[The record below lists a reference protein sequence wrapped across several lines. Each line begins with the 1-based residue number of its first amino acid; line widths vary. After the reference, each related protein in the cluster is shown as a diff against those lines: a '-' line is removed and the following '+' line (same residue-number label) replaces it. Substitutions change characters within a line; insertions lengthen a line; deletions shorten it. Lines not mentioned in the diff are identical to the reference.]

1 MGHKS
6 RTNSFDIAFLAGVSQ
21 PTVSR
26 ALRNSPLVSHSTRHR
41 VQQIARELNYKVDK
55 NASNLRSLTAGT
67 LALLFFEDP
76 SVDDTQINPFFFS
89 MLGSITRACGQRG
102 YDLLVSF
109 QQSSTDWFADYE
121 DSKKADGLIL
131 LGYGDAVT
139 YRERLETLMK
149 RNTHF
154 VRWGAVDAGQ
164 PWVTVGSDNIQ
175 GAREMTQH
183 LLAQGCRRIAFFG
196 NATEHCP
203 EFCERYQGYQAAL
216 RAAGIAPDPALH
228 VDVVASLESAGH
240 DAMRELI
247 ARQVPFDAVFAASD
261 LIAIGALRELQLR
274 GISVPDQI
282 AIAGFDD
289 LPISAMSNPSLSTVA
304 QNTLLAGRVLVD
316 SLLGLIRGE
325 AVPSRSIPTAL
336 AVRESTHRRQHN

>member
-76 SVDDTQINPFFFS
+76 SADDTQINPFFFA

-139 YRERLETLMK
+139 YRERLEMLLK

-154 VRWGAVDAGQ
+154 VRWGAVDVGQ
-164 PWVTVGSDNIQ
+164 PWVTVGSDNTQ

-203 EFCERYQGYQAAL
+203 EFCERFQGYRAAL
-216 RAAGIAPDPALH
+216 EAAGIAPDPALH
-228 VDVVASLESAGH
+228 VDVVSSLEAAGH
-240 DAMRELI
+240 TAINELI
-247 ARQVPFDAVFAASD
+247 ARNVAFDAVFAASD
-261 LIAIGALRELQLR
+261 LIALGALRELKLR
-274 GISVPDQI
+274 GIRVPTEI
-282 AIAGFDD
+282 ALAGFDD
-289 LPISAMSNPSLSTVA
+289 LPISGMSNPSLSTVA
-304 QNTLLAGRVLVD
+304 QNTLLAGQVLVD

-325 AVPSRSIPTAL
+325 TVPSRTIPTAL
-336 AVRESTHRRQHN
+336 AARESSAWRLA